1 MEPIIANLAKLLCK
15 KRTKKVDESIITLTT
30 MLLWA
35 VEMGTI
41 VATHLTYD
49 ILNVL
54 GIDELEIF
62 YGGHRDTPM
71 EVEAIITILKHLKEE
86 RRGEGLVRI
95 YRCFLGTVSER
106 CIDRWHSS
114 FAQRDKLLL
123 THRFFALE
131 KLTARPYF
139 VTLKRAK

>member
-62 YGGHRDTPM
+62 Y
-71 EVEAIITILKHLKEE
+71 
-86 RRGEGLVRI
+86 
-95 YRCFLGTVSER
+95 
-106 CIDRWHSS
+106 
-114 FAQRDKLLL
+114 
-123 THRFFALE
+123 
-131 KLTARPYF
+131 
-139 VTLKRAK
+139 